1 MKKLFLIVA
10 AMFAAVSFS
19 ACSDDDDNGHVSD
32 KPVLVKQCI
41 ITEEYGETDIV
52 YFEYDSQN
60 RISHISSAERTDG
73 KEEFLF
79 SYNENKMTITYKQT
93 DYTEPDR
100 SYTEIYICE
109 QNTDGYIEKET
120 DPNNDYTTYSYKNG
134 YLQNQQP
141 SYSNQQYTY
150 NWNNGNL
157 VSYSA
162 VGEWTTTI
170 TYSQSTA
177 TPINLDLNFVNEYRW
192 SYHFWGLLGKKS
204 KNLPQKSVL
213 KHKDSANT
221 LTITYQYELNS
232 NKTISKVLVSEVQ
245 TGDHNESRNYSIKF
259 VY

>member
-1 MKKLFLIVA
+1 MFHPAQDTGYHILLLN
-10 AMFAAVSFS
+10 AM
-19 ACSDDDDNGHVSD
+19 
-32 KPVLVKQCI
+32 I
-41 ITEEYGETDIV
+41 I
-52 YFEYDSQN
+52 
-60 RISHISSAERTDG
+60 
-73 KEEFLF
+73 KEL
-79 SYNENKMTITYKQT
+79 SGVENKMTITYKQT

-221 LTITYQYELNS
+221 LTNTYQYEFNS

>member
-1 MKKLFLIVA
+1 
-10 AMFAAVSFS
+10 
-19 ACSDDDDNGHVSD
+19 
-32 KPVLVKQCI
+32 
-41 ITEEYGETDIV
+41 
-52 YFEYDSQN
+52 
-60 RISHISSAERTDG
+60 
-73 KEEFLF
+73 
-79 SYNENKMTITYKQT
+79 MTITYKQT
-93 DYTEPDR
+93 DYTDPDS

-221 LTITYQYELNS
+221 LTNTYQYEFNS